1 MIIIKTDKE
10 IELLRVAGA
19 HLAEALKAVEKKVA
33 PGVSTHELDMYAR
46 EVIKSLGDEPAFLD
60 YQPEGAR
67 YPFPAALC
75 TSVNDEVVHGMPKE
89 DVILKEGDIISIDL
103 GLIHEGVIAD
113 HAMTVAVG
121 KVDQKVKEL
130 LRATKESLDVGI
142 KAIKPGAHVGDI
154 GYAIESYIKPKGYG
168 IVREL
173 AGHGVGREI
182 HEDPYVPN
190 YGTKGTGALLK
201 PGMVIAIEPMINLGS
216 RGVIFEKDGYTVR
229 TKDGSPS
236 AHFEHTVLITEKG
249 AEVLTKI

>member
-1 MIIIKTDKE
+1 M
-10 IELLRVAGA
+10 AGV

-67 YPFPAALC
+67 FPFPAALC

>member
-10 IELLRVAGA
+10 IELLRVAGK

-33 PGVSTHELDMYAR
+33 PGISTHELDMYAR
-46 EVIKSLGDEPAFLD
+46 EVIKELGDEPAFLD

-75 TSVNDEVVHGMPKE
+75 TSLNDEVVHGMPKE
-89 DVILKEGDIISIDL
+89 NVILKEGDIISIDL
-103 GLIHEGVIAD
+103 GLIHKGVITD

-130 LRATKESLDVGI
+130 LRATKESLDAGI

-182 HEDPYVPN
+182 HEDPYIPN
-190 YGTKGTGALLK
+190 YGVKGTGALLK

>member
-1 MIIIKTDKE
+1 
-10 IELLRVAGA
+10 
-19 HLAEALKAVEKKVA
+19 VEKKVA

-67 YPFPAALC
+67 FPFPAALC

-130 LRATKESLDVGI
+130 LRATKESLDFGI

>member
-10 IELLRVAGA
+10 IELLRVAGV

-67 YPFPAALC
+67 FPFPAALC